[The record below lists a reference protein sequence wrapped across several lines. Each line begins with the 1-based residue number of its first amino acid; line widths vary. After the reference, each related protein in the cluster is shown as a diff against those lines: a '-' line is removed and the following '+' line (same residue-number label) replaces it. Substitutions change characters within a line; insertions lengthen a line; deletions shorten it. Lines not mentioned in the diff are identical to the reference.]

1 MLPHHFYIQKL
12 LDIKNINKH
21 SDPDIPPC
29 KVCMADSVDKVRERV
44 ARAKWFCQNCS
55 ELLCE
60 DCCKAH
66 KYMRT
71 PHVLKVLTHELNQ
84 KLRQRVCGK
93 HPEEFNDIYCWEC
106 DKNVCRSCVQ
116 EEHKRHSTLNIRE
129 AEEGTRNEITACK
142 TEMSMVVTELD
153 KLAETCSKEVEF
165 MKEQERGMKERISS
179 AAQKQK
185 QVIDEQLSEL
195 YIRYDRT
202 TELGESTREMAEIT
216 SKDIVKFVEQCD
228 QLMDKGTAMDVVRSG
243 RQLHQEAAHLKQ
255 RYTAITI
262 KRPGILTFTP
272 ADVTAQLVD
281 QLASSAT
288 ANQLLNSEGALTL

>member
-1 MLPHHFYIQKL
+1 MLIAMASQSQVPDDLISCPICLNDCEDPKTLPCHHGFCLKCLERYYAAKQPGQIGLCAVCRKDFRIPVGGVRVLPHHFYIQKL

-116 EEHKRHSTLNIRE
+116 EEHKRHSTLNMRSW
-129 AEEGTRNEITACK
+129 GRN
-142 TEMSMVVTELD
+142 
-153 KLAETCSKEVEF
+153 
-165 MKEQERGMKERISS
+165 
-179 AAQKQK
+179 QK
-185 QVIDEQLSEL
+185 
-195 YIRYDRT
+195 
-202 TELGESTREMAEIT
+202 
-216 SKDIVKFVEQCD
+216 
-228 QLMDKGTAMDVVRSG
+228 
-243 RQLHQEAAHLKQ
+243 
-255 RYTAITI
+255 
-262 KRPGILTFTP
+262 
-272 ADVTAQLVD
+272 
-281 QLASSAT
+281 
-288 ANQLLNSEGALTL
+288 